1 MNSKLKMILI
11 IITFLIFFVITA
23 IFFNKID
30 MLNNLRKQ
38 NRNNMEFLKG
48 NESIT
53 GAELI
58 SLINKAYSKNA
69 KINKLESNIAKEQIG
84 FKPDNKEVVIIE
96 ISINGNIV
104 SMDKIIRSGAENFF
118 VNLHN
123 DFFKREKIL
132 YYENG
137 NVSYI
142 LYSLNTK

>member
-104 SMDKIIRSGAENFF
+104 SMDKIIKSGAENFF

>member
-23 IFFNKID
+23 IFLNKID

>member
-23 IFFNKID
+23 IFLNKID
-30 MLNNLRKQ
+30 MLNTLRKQ